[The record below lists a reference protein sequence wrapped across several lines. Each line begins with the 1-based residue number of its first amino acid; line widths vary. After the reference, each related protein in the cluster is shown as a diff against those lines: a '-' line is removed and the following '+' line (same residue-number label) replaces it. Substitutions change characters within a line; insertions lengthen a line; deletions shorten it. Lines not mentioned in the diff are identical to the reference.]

1 MIKIT
6 FGDDIKTKTKKSQ
19 FGEIC
24 MIIGAVYVLTK
35 VIIRHELDITKMK
48 KIIEEIKSEGV

>member
-6 FGDDIKTKTKKSQ
+6 FGDDIKTKNKKSQ

-48 KIIEEIKSEGV
+48 KTIEEIKSEGV

>member
-6 FGDDIKTKTKKSQ
+6 FGDDIKTKNKKSQ

-35 VIIRHELDITKMK
+35 VIIRHELDITKIK
-48 KIIEEIKSEGV
+48 KTIEEIKSEGV

>member
-6 FGDDIKTKTKKSQ
+6 FDDNIKTKNKKSQ

-35 VIIRHELDITKMK
+35 TIIRHELHITKLEK
-48 KIIEEIKSEGV
+48 TIEEIRSKGE